1 MGEKED
7 LIDKLQQLIDDVK
20 NSPDTIIS
28 IAVTKVKGDM
38 LIPQLHMAETDFY
51 GYARSYVERDLLL
64 AITNV
69 ALRKHLDRYR
79 HMSTSLDELREKM
92 CQTCPEKDK
101 CRDSACGF
109 PRK

>member
-7 LIDKLQQLIDDVK
+7 LIDTLQQLIDDVK
-20 NSPDTIIS
+20 NSPNTRIS

-64 AITNV
+64 AITNL

-79 HMSTSLDELREKM
+79 PGSISLDEVKEKM
-92 CQTCPEKDK
+92 CLTCPDKDT
-101 CRDSACGF
+101 CRNSACGF